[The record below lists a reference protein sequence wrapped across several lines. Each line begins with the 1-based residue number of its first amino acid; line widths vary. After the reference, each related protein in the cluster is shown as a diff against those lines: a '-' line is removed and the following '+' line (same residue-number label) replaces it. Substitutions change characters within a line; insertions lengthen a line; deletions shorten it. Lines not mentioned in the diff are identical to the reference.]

1 MAISLLDGGSPQRN
15 GISLGGA
22 CRPMKTAFFYRFLSS
37 TKENSEIPSW
47 WLFSE
52 EAKRDMIEAGTF
64 SLSDKTPTIV
74 NEVQLR
80 LRFTVMNAL
89 G

>member
-22 CRPMKTAFFYRFLSS
+22 CRPMKTAFFCRFLSS

-52 EAKRDMIEAGTF
+52 EAKR
-64 SLSDKTPTIV
+64 
-74 NEVQLR
+74 
-80 LRFTVMNAL
+80 RFTIMNAL